1 MTHPLETI
9 CAEKSDEE
17 EVDRVGI
24 HHDDVIVGNRNTDD
38 DYVDA
43 HFALEGSYIST
54 KTKSLILHSA
64 PNEEEMTVTIMVE
77 KIYDI
82 ADIKDSKFF
91 LLESEDSGIYV
102 LTKKIE
108 MKEVCTV

>member
-1 MTHPLETI
+1 MTYHLEI
-9 CAEKSDEE
+9 IGAENSDEE
-17 EVDRVGI
+17 EVDQVGI
-24 HHDDVIVGNRNTDD
+24 HDDDVNVGDRNIDD
-38 DYVDA
+38 DYDDA
-43 HFALEGSYIST
+43 HFTPEGSHIST
-54 KTKSLILHSA
+54 KTKPLTLHSA
-64 PNEEEMTVTIMVE
+64 PNEEDMTMTTMVE

-82 ADIKDSKFF
+82 ADIKDSRFF